1 MKEKEV
7 TTDGQVPQTK
17 KLTYEQLEQYCS
29 QLEQQARML
38 HQRLQE
44 TANVF
49 RRLDYLFK
57 ILENQ
62 TCFSPSYI
70 DDVVKEIQEIMTI
83 PEEENTEETKE

>member
-7 TTDGQVPQTK
+7 TTGGQDPQTKK
-17 KLTYEQLEQYCS
+17 KLTYEQLEQFCS
-29 QLEQQARML
+29 QLEQQARAL

-62 TCFSPSYI
+62 RCFDPVFI
-70 DDVVKEIQEIMTI
+70 DKVAAEIQEIMTI
-83 PEEENTEETKE
+83 PEEENTETKE